1 MNETK
6 LATLEQIREF
16 PAGTTEVVFAIPAEE
31 HRLRAF
37 VATVLR
43 SAIPAE
49 EHRLRAFVATVL
61 RSGIRHDDG

>member
-1 MNETK
+1 MIIKMNETK

-43 SAIPAE
+43 S
-49 EHRLRAFVATVL
+49 
-61 RSGIRHDDG
+61 GIRHDDG